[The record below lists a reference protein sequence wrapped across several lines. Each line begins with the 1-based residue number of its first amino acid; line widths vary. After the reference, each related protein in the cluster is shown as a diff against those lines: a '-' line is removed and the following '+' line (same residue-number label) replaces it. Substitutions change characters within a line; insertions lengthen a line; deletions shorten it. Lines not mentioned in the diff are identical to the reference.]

1 METNEL
7 KQSAELDRA
16 IEQKLIAL
24 GHKDMVDE
32 LLKSESKNVYFDMFT
47 FLIEQYDATIINLQN
62 LLSRADDNCPPTQE
76 HRVQD
81 EVRDVL
87 DCIDTDLDD
96 PDSQAQVIITGI
108 GLTKKQYQEY
118 LDSCEEPE

>member
-76 HRVQD
+76 HRV
-81 EVRDVL
+81 
-87 DCIDTDLDD
+87 
-96 PDSQAQVIITGI
+96 
-108 GLTKKQYQEY
+108 
-118 LDSCEEPE
+118 